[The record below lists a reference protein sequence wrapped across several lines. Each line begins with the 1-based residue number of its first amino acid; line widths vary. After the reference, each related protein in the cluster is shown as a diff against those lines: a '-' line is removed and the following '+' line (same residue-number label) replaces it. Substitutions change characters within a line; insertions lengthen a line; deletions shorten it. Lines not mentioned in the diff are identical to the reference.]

1 MTRRSPAAKHR
12 SRRAVHCLPA
22 LLLLRTIVGQAQ
34 AGEVAARASQ
44 LLGDPPALEQWLQAH
59 HPEIG
64 VIAARTREAAA
75 ATRDARLIP
84 NPLLTLAV
92 GGLAVGTRNPDNLP
106 YSAAQNYQVTVA
118 ETIEI
123 GKRGHRIQAAD
134 LHADA
139 VRLDGQYTKTY
150 LVAQARENLARV
162 VYLHERHRV
171 LEERLET
178 AKGIVDLDNIR
189 LERGDVSGIDHDRL
203 LLDVVN
209 VEREIANNSNELA
222 AAHAS
227 CRAAF
232 AAPCQADVAAEVL
245 DTLLVLSNATMPAG
259 FEPSRRP
266 DVMAQRQE
274 SAAQREQAQMFGNKV
289 YPDPTVGFGYLHD
302 HLTFAGNQ
310 PNTLGVFVTL
320 PLPIFD
326 PGQHQRTQALERAAQ
341 LEGQARRSEL
351 NARSDAEYL
360 IHSEKLM
367 IEKLALLKERAL
379 PLGVDVLTAT
389 ETAYRLG
396 QVSMTDLL
404 LARRQRAE
412 LALDL
417 IDTRYALFQVRSQLL
432 RVLGLASVQ
441 VTGSVALPSGP
452 GDVRP
457 AQSGL

>member
-1 MTRRSPAAKHR
+1 MTCRSPVNM
-12 SRRAVHCLPA
+12 RRPRRFAYCLSV
-22 LLLLRTIVGQAQ
+22 LLPLVTFARHAQ
-34 AGEVAARASQ
+34 AGEPVARASQ
-44 LLGDPPALEQWLQAH
+44 LLGDPPALEQWLRAH
-59 HPEIG
+59 HPDVG
-64 VIAARTREAAA
+64 VIAARSREAVA

-84 NPLLTLAV
+84 NPLLTLTW
-92 GGLAVGTRNPDNLP
+92 GGVAVGTRNPSDLP
-106 YSAAQNYQVTVA
+106 YHQTQNYQVTIA

-134 LHADA
+134 LHAEA
-139 VRLDGQYTKTY
+139 VRLDGQYAQTH

-162 VYLHERHRV
+162 VYLLERHRV

-203 LLDVVN
+203 LLDIVN
-209 VEREIANNSNELA
+209 VEREIANNSTELA
-222 AAHAS
+222 AAQSS
-227 CRAAF
+227 CRISF
-232 AAPCQADVAAEVL
+232 AAPCEADVPAEVL
-245 DTLLVLSNATMPAG
+245 DTLLVLPNGMTPAG

-274 SAAQREQAQMFGNKV
+274 SAAQREQAQMFGNKI
-289 YPDPTVGFGYLHD
+289 YPDPTLGVGYLHD
-302 HLTFAGNQ
+302 NLTYAGNQ
-310 PNTLGVFVTL
+310 PHTLGFFATF

-326 PGQHQRTQALERAAQ
+326 HGQHQRTQAMERAAQ

-351 NARSDAEYL
+351 MARSDAEYL
-360 IHSEKLM
+360 FRSERLM
-367 IEKLALLKERAL
+367 IEKLVLLKRRAL

-389 ETAYRLG
+389 ETAHRLG

-432 RVLGLASVQ
+432 RVLGLDSVQ
-441 VTGSVALPSGP
+441 APRPTAPTPGSSEHQPP
-452 GDVRP
+452 P
-457 AQSGL
+457 